1 MEFPGFLGNAPV
13 KEALSAAF
21 AAGRFPHALLFQGEP
36 GCGKRTFA
44 KLTAQA
50 LVCRDKD
57 HAPCG
62 VCPACVRAKAGS
74 HPDIRV
80 VEGSGATRS
89 LTVDQVKEITS
100 DAYRAPEEAD
110 VSVYLLFLGSRTL
123 EPAQNKLLKLIEE
136 PPAHGVFIL
145 VCQSAEQLLP
155 TIRSRVQS
163 FLLQP
168 PSQEEAAAYVAA
180 RENIPAQRAREL
192 ASLCGGNIGRM
203 LQELAGGEEAKAFSI
218 AVAMVQGLLEP
229 GEHSLLLAAAPL
241 QKDRDLFREVLTPA
255 GRGFPGWVC
264 ASRRRKY
271 SAGRRP
277 GTGGQFGGLAY
288 ETLGAAATPGGGV
301 PPEAGPQRQYGPFG
315 NGFLRPSAG
324 SCGKVNGT
332 GRIERRGFRMGT
344 RLERR
349 NARGG
354 SHRRAF

>member
-241 QKDRDLFREVLTPA
+241 QKDRDLFREVLTRLGGIFRDGFVLRA
-255 GRGFPGWVC
+255 GGNTVL
-264 ASRRRKY
+264 
-271 SAGRRP
+271 
-277 GTGGQFGGLAY
+277 GGAPELADS
-288 ETLGAAATPGGGV
+288 LGDLPMKRLALL
-301 PPEAGPQRQYGPFG
+301 PPLVEEFRQK
-315 NGFLRPSAG
+315 LD
-324 SCGKVNGT
+324 
-332 GRIERRGFRMGT
+332 
-344 RLERR
+344 R
-349 NARGG
+349 NANMALLVTGFCVRLREAVG
-354 SHRRAF
+354 R